1 MCAGDGLSEKLDEI
15 AVFADEFL
23 YLCNINLDMATNHF
37 KRNVI
42 IILTFAFL
50 HGLCCFCC
58 RTLGIEDS
66 WVLTLL
72 TIAMIFIL
80 GYNRKMKIYFL
91 IAAVILVN
99 VLAYL
104 MGNALPLAFIPHFG
118 QSLWINV
125 FTTTFTTLVLGF
137 AFELS
142 VDIFLK
148 GGFVSASDAK
158 EDQDFKHRWV
168 VRVNDRIVPVK
179 TEQIAYFF
187 SEDKSNYLVTFD
199 GGKYVVDSTMDAI
212 LEDLDPRTFFR
223 INRGCILSLSCI
235 DSAVVSA
242 GRYSVQVHPNVGA
255 TIVVARSRVDDFL
268 TWLQ

>member
-1 MCAGDGLSEKLDEI
+1 
-15 AVFADEFL
+15 
-23 YLCNINLDMATNHF
+23 MATNHF
-37 KRNVI
+37 KKNIFVI
-42 IILTFAFL
+42 LIFAVL

-72 TIAMIFIL
+72 TIAMVFIL
-80 GYNRKMKIYFL
+80 GYQRGLRIYFI

-104 MGNALPLAFIPHFG
+104 MGNAIPLVFIPLFG

-125 FTTTFTTLVLGF
+125 FTTTFTTLVLGLV
-137 AFELS
+137 FEIAA
-142 VDIFLK
+142 DIFLK
-148 GGFVSASDAK
+148 NGHVPAPDDAAP
-158 EDQDFKHRWV
+158 QDFKHRWV

-199 GGKYVVDSTMDAI
+199 GGKYVVDATMDSI
-212 LEDLDPRTFFR
+212 LADLDPRTFFR

-235 DSAVVSA
+235 DSAVVTA
-242 GRYSVQVHPNVGA
+242 GRYSVDVHPSLGV
-255 TIVVARSRVDDFL
+255 TMIVARSRVDDFL

>member
-1 MCAGDGLSEKLDEI
+1 MNRLKKSI
-15 AVFADEFL
+15 IIIFVFA
-23 YLCNINLDMATNHF
+23 
-37 KRNVI
+37 V
-42 IILTFAFL
+42 L

-72 TIAMIFIL
+72 TIAMVFII
-80 GYNRKMKIYFL
+80 GYQRGMKIYFI
-91 IAAVILVN
+91 IAAIILVN

-104 MGNALPLAFIPHFG
+104 MGNAIPLAFVPHFG

-125 FTTTFTTLVLGF
+125 FTTTFTTLVLGVI
-137 AFELS
+137 FELAT
-142 VDIFLK
+142 DLFLK
-148 GGFVSASDAK
+148 WVRVQASDDAA
-158 EDQDFKHRWV
+158 ETEFRQRWV

-199 GGKYVVDSTMDAI
+199 GGRYVVDSTMDAI
-212 LEDLDPRTFFR
+212 IADLDPKVFFR

-235 DSAVVSA
+235 DSAVVTA
-242 GRYSVQVHPNVGA
+242 GRYSVEAHPSIGVSM
-255 TIVVARSRVDDFL
+255 VVARSRVEDFL

>member
-1 MCAGDGLSEKLDEI
+1 MNRLKKSIIVIL
-15 AVFADEFL
+15 VFA
-23 YLCNINLDMATNHF
+23 
-37 KRNVI
+37 V
-42 IILTFAFL
+42 L

-72 TIAMIFIL
+72 TIAMVFIL
-80 GYNRKMKIYFL
+80 GYQRGMKIYFV
-91 IAAVILVN
+91 IAAIILLN

-104 MGNALPLAFIPHFG
+104 MGNAIPLAFIPLFG

-125 FTTTFTTLVLGF
+125 FTTTFTTLILGVI
-137 AFELS
+137 FELAA
-142 VDIFLK
+142 DIFFK
-148 GGFVSASDAK
+148 SRRADHEAGA
-158 EDQDFKHRWV
+158 EQHDFKHRWV

-199 GGKYVVDSTMDAI
+199 GGKYVVDSTMDTI
-212 LEDLDPRTFFR
+212 MGELDPKTFFR
-223 INRGCILSLSCI
+223 IGRGCILSLSCI
-235 DSAVVSA
+235 DSAVVTA
-242 GRYSVQVHPNVGA
+242 GRYSVEVHPSLGVPM
-255 TIVVARSRVDDFL
+255 VVARSRVDEFL

>member
-1 MCAGDGLSEKLDEI
+1 MRASDGLSENYDEI
-15 AVFADEFL
+15 IVFADEFL
-23 YLCNINLDMATNHF
+23 YLCNNFLDMATNRYS
-37 KRNVI
+37 KSVLVI
-42 IILTFAFL
+42 LIFAVL

-72 TIAMIFIL
+72 TIAMVFIL
-80 GYNRKMKIYFL
+80 GYQRGMKIYFI
-91 IAAVILVN
+91 IAAIILVN

-104 MGNALPLAFIPHFG
+104 MGNAIPLCFVPLFG
-118 QSLWINV
+118 PSLWINV

-137 AFELS
+137 VFELAAT
-142 VDIFLK
+142 IFLK
-148 GGFVSASDAK
+148 NGHVSATDDLQPR
-158 EDQDFKHRWV
+158 EFRHRWV

-199 GGKYVVDSTMDAI
+199 GGKYIVDATMDSI
-212 LEDLDPRTFFR
+212 LADLDPRTFFR

-235 DSAVVSA
+235 ESAVVTS
-242 GRYSVQVHPNVGA
+242 GRYSVNVHPSLGVSM
-255 TIVVARSRVDDFL
+255 VVARSRVDDFL

>member
-1 MCAGDGLSEKLDEI
+1 MNRLKKSIIVIL
-15 AVFADEFL
+15 VFA
-23 YLCNINLDMATNHF
+23 
-37 KRNVI
+37 V
-42 IILTFAFL
+42 L

-72 TIAMIFIL
+72 TIAMVFIL
-80 GYNRKMKIYFL
+80 GYQRGMKIYFV
-91 IAAVILVN
+91 IAAIILLN

-104 MGNALPLAFIPHFG
+104 MGNAIPLAFVPLFG

-125 FTTTFTTLVLGF
+125 FTTTFTTLVLGVI
-137 AFELS
+137 FELAA
-142 VDIFLK
+142 DIFFK
-148 GGFVSASDAK
+148 SRRAEYQAGA
-158 EDQDFKHRWV
+158 EQHDFKHRWV

-212 LEDLDPRTFFR
+212 MGELDPKTFFR
-223 INRGCILSLSCI
+223 IGRGCILSLSCI
-235 DSAVVSA
+235 DSAVVTA
-242 GRYSVQVHPNVGA
+242 GRYSVEVHPSLGVPM
-255 TIVVARSRVDDFL
+255 VVARSRVDEFL

>member
-1 MCAGDGLSEKLDEI
+1 MPMNQLKKHIVVIL
-15 AVFADEFL
+15 VFA
-23 YLCNINLDMATNHF
+23 
-37 KRNVI
+37 V
-42 IILTFAFL
+42 L

-72 TIAMIFIL
+72 TIAMVFIL
-80 GYNRKMKIYFL
+80 GYQRGMKINFI
-91 IAAVILVN
+91 IAAIILVN

-104 MGNALPLAFIPHFG
+104 MGNAIPLAFIPLFG

-137 AFELS
+137 VFELAA
-142 VDIFLK
+142 DLFLK
-148 GGFVSASDAK
+148 GGHVPKSEPREFR
-158 EDQDFKHRWV
+158 HRWV

-199 GGKYVVDSTMDAI
+199 GGRYVVDSTMDAI
-212 LEDLDPRTFFR
+212 LADLDPAIFFR

-235 DSAVVSA
+235 DSAVVTS
-242 GRYSVQVHPNVGA
+242 GRYSVEVHPSIGVSML
-255 TIVVARSRVDDFL
+255 VARSRVDDFL
-268 TWLQ
+268 KWLQ

>member
-1 MCAGDGLSEKLDEI
+1 M
-15 AVFADEFL
+15 
-23 YLCNINLDMATNHF
+23 DMQMNRV
-37 KRNVI
+37 KRSII
-42 IILTFAFL
+42 IILVFAVL

-72 TIAMIFIL
+72 TIAMVFIL
-80 GYNRKMKIYFL
+80 GYQRGMKIYFV
-91 IAAVILVN
+91 IAAIILVN

-104 MGNALPLAFIPHFG
+104 MGNAIPLAFIPIFG

-125 FTTTFTTLVLGF
+125 FTTTFTTLVLGVV
-137 AFELS
+137 FEIAADL
-142 VDIFLK
+142 F
-148 GGFVSASDAK
+148 
-158 EDQDFKHRWV
+158 FKAVYATTPDDKAEPEFRLRWV

-212 LEDLDPRTFFR
+212 IAELDPKAFFR

-235 DSAVVSA
+235 DSAVVTT
-242 GRYSVQVHPNVGA
+242 GRYSVEVHPSIGVSML
-255 TIVVARSRVDDFL
+255 VARSRVDDFL